1 MKFNDGYWLLRPGV
15 TATYAKQAFAVET
28 SDSTVSV
35 AALSRPVEH
44 RGSHLNTPTI
54 TVDLSSPAPDVVA
67 VRASRRVRTTSPAP
81 GFQLHDSPGEVVVE
95 SAGGSVSLTAGDLTA
110 RMTVDG
116 PWGLEFRSP
125 DAVLAT
131 AGATALGSMQ
141 VVDEPTTRATAY
153 LMQRLTLPVGT
164 TVYGLG
170 ERFGPFVKNGQSVDS
185 WNQDGGTASE
195 QAYKSLPFLVTDAG
209 FGIFVNSPGRVSFE
223 VCSEVVSAVQFSV
236 PGDELEYL
244 VVHGPTPRQIIER
257 YTALTGRPALPPRW
271 SFGLWLSTSFLT
283 DYDEATVT
291 HFVDGMRERDIP
303 LSVVHFDCYWMK
315 PLQWCDF
322 EWDCD
327 AFPDPEGMLRRMGE
341 KGLRRSAW
349 INPYLGQ
356 RSPLFVE
363 AARAGYLVRRA
374 DGSVWQTDQW
384 VAGMGLVDFTNPQ
397 ARAWFAGKVRTLLD
411 SGIDAVK
418 TDFGERVPV
427 DVVWHDG
434 SDPALMHNYYT
445 LLYNQTVFEEVRAAR
460 GEGEAV
466 LFARSA
472 TVGGQQFPVHW
483 GGDCES
489 TYQSMAE
496 SLRGGLSLGL
506 AGFGFWSHDIG
517 GFEGTP
523 SAALFKRWTA
533 FGLLSSHSRLH
544 GSESYRVPWVFDD
557 EAVDVTREFAE
568 LKNRLM
574 PYLWGCAVEAHRTGI
589 PMMRAMVLEFP
600 DDRTCAQLDRQ
611 YLLGPDVLVAPV
623 FDDAGDVELYV
634 PRGRWVGLLDGLA
647 VEGPGWVRQRHD
659 MHSIPLLVRPGSV
672 IAVGSRAD
680 RPDYDDAVA
689 PHFEVFALDDGA
701 STTTQLFDD
710 VGRERVSL
718 TVSRL
723 GAQVVAEVVNGLE
736 HLADG
741 WSLTW
746 ATGPFGA
753 RTGPTASAAAGVA
766 TLALDLDE
774 DGQPPSSD

>member
-1 MKFNDGYWLLRPGV
+1 MKFNDGYWLLRQGV
-15 TATYAKQAFAVET
+15 TATYAKEAFAVET

-54 TVDLSSPAPDVVA
+54 TVDLTSPAQDVVS
-67 VRASRRVRTTSPAP
+67 VRASRRVRTTPPAP
-81 GFQLHDSPGEVVVE
+81 DFQLHATSTEVAVE
-95 SAGGSVSLTAGDLTA
+95 SADGRVSLSAGDLTA
-110 RMTVDG
+110 RLTVDG
-116 PWGLEFRSP
+116 PWGLEFHAGGRT
-125 DAVLAT
+125 LASGGPT
-131 AGATALGSMQ
+131 TLGSMQ
-141 VVDEPTTRATAY
+141 VVDHPDGPATAHM
-153 LMQRLTLPVGT
+153 MQRLTLPVGT
-164 TVYGLG
+164 NVYGLG

-223 VCSEVVSAVQFSV
+223 VCSEVVSALQFSV

-244 VVHGPTPRQIIER
+244 VIHGPTPREIVER

-291 HFVDGMRERDIP
+291 HFVDGMQERHIP
-303 LSVVHFDCYWMK
+303 LSVIHYDCYWMR

-322 EWDCD
+322 EWDRD
-327 AFPDPEGMLRRMGE
+327 AFPDPEGMLQRMSD
-341 KGLRRSAW
+341 KGLRRSVW

-363 AARAGYLVRRA
+363 AARAGYLLRRP

-384 VAGMGLVDFTNPQ
+384 VAGMGMVDFTNPA
-397 ARAWFAGKVRTLLD
+397 ARDWFASKVRALLD
-411 SGIDAVK
+411 SGVDAIK

-445 LLYNQTVFEEVRAAR
+445 LLYNRTVFEEVRRAR
-460 GEGEAV
+460 GDGEAV

-472 TVGGQQFPVHW
+472 TVGGQQYPVHW

-489 TYQSMAE
+489 SYQSMAE

-544 GSESYRVPWVFDD
+544 GSESYRVPWAFDD

-574 PYLWGCAVEAHRTGI
+574 PYLWGCAVEAHRVGI
-589 PMMRAMVLEFP
+589 PVMRAMLLEFP
-600 DDRTCAQLDRQ
+600 DDRTCSQLDRQ
-611 YLLGPDVLVAPV
+611 YMLGPNLLVAPV
-623 FDDAGDVELYV
+623 FDDDGDAEFYV
-634 PRGRWVGLLDGLA
+634 PRGRWVGLLDGQV

-659 MHSIPLLVRPGSV
+659 VHSLPLLVRPGAV
-672 IAVGSRAD
+672 IAVGNRSD
-680 RPDYDDAVA
+680 RPDYDDAIA
-689 PHFEVFALDDGA
+689 PSFEVFDLADGTS
-701 STTTQLFDD
+701 STTHLYDD
-710 VGRERVSL
+710 QGRERVSVQ
-718 TVSRL
+718 VSRN
-723 GAQVVAEVVNGLE
+723 GNRVVAEVVAGLE

-746 ATGPFGA
+746 ATGPYGN
-753 RTGPTASAAAGVA
+753 RTGPTALAASGAA
-766 TLALDLDE
+766 TLRLDLD
-774 DGQPPSSD
+774 QV

>member
-1 MKFNDGYWLLRPGV
+1 MKFNDGYWLLRQGV
-15 TATYAKQAFAVET
+15 TATYAKEAFAVET

-54 TVDLSSPAPDVVA
+54 TVDLSSPAQDVVA
-67 VRASRRVRTTSPAP
+67 VRASRRVRTTPP
-81 GFQLHDSPGEVVVE
+81 EPDFQLHTSSSAVAVE
-95 SAGGSVSLTAGDLTA
+95 TADGRVSLRVGDLTA
-110 RMTVDG
+110 RLTVDG
-116 PWGLEFRSP
+116 PFGLEF
-125 DAVLAT
+125 DAGGRTLAT
-131 AGATALGSMQ
+131 AGPTALGSMQ
-141 VVDEPTTRATAY
+141 VVDDPSAPGTAHM
-153 LMQRLTLPVGT
+153 MQRLTLPVGT
-164 TVYGLG
+164 NVYGLG
-170 ERFGPFVKNGQSVDS
+170 ERFGPFVKNGQSVDT

-223 VCSEVVSAVQFSV
+223 VCSEVVSALQFSV

-244 VVHGPTPRQIIER
+244 VIHGPSPREIVER

-291 HFVDGMRERDIP
+291 HFVDGMQERRIP
-303 LSVVHFDCYWMK
+303 LSVIHYDCYWMK

-322 EWDCD
+322 EWDRD
-327 AFPDPEGMLRRMGE
+327 AFPDPEGMLQRMGD
-341 KGLRRSAW
+341 KGLRRSVW

-363 AARAGYLVRRA
+363 AARAGYLLRRP

-384 VAGMGLVDFTNPQ
+384 VAGMGMVDFTNPA
-397 ARAWFAGKVRTLLD
+397 ARDWFAGKVRALLD
-411 SGIDAVK
+411 SGVDAIK

-445 LLYNQTVFEEVRAAR
+445 LLYNQTVFDEVRRAR
-460 GEGEAV
+460 GDGEAV

-472 TVGGQQFPVHW
+472 TVGGQQYPVHW

-489 TYQSMAE
+489 SYQSMAE

-544 GSESYRVPWVFDD
+544 GSESYRVPWAFDD

-574 PYLWGCAVEAHRTGI
+574 PYLWGCAVEAHRVGI
-589 PMMRAMVLEFP
+589 PVMRAMLLEFP
-600 DDRTCAQLDRQ
+600 DDRTCSQLDRQ
-611 YLLGPDVLVAPV
+611 YMLGPNLLVAPV
-623 FDDAGDVELYV
+623 FDDDGDVEFYV
-634 PRGRWVGLLDGLA
+634 PRGRWVGLLDGQV

-659 MHSIPLLVRPGSV
+659 VHSLPLLVRPGAV
-672 IAVGSRAD
+672 IAVGNRSD
-680 RPDYDDAVA
+680 RPDYDDTVA
-689 PHFEVFALDDGA
+689 PSFEVFDLADGTS
-701 STTTQLFDD
+701 STTHLYDD
-710 VGRERVSL
+710 EGRERVSVQ
-718 TVSRL
+718 VSRN
-723 GAQVVAEVVNGLE
+723 GNQVVAEVVAGLD
-736 HLADG
+736 HLSDG

-746 ATGPFGA
+746 ATGPYGN
-753 RTGPTASAAAGVA
+753 RTGPTARAASGAG
-766 TLALDLDE
+766 TLRLDLDRA
-774 DGQPPSSD
+774 

>member
-54 TVDLSSPAPDVVA
+54 TVDLSSPAPDVIA
-67 VRASRRVRTTSPAP
+67 VRASRRVRTAPPAPDFRLNTSPVEP
-81 GFQLHDSPGEVVVE
+81 TVE
-95 SAGGSVSLTAGDLTA
+95 STDGSVSLSAGDLTA
-110 RMTVDG
+110 RMVVDG
-116 PWGLEFRSP
+116 PWALEFRSA
-125 DAVLAT
+125 DAALAA
-131 AGATALGSMQ
+131 AGPTALASMQ
-141 VVDEPTTRATAY
+141 VVGDPNIPASAH

-164 TVYGLG
+164 NVYGLG

-223 VCSEVVSAVQFSV
+223 VCSEVVSALQFSV

-244 VVHGPTPRQIIER
+244 VVHGPTPRQIVER

-303 LSVVHFDCYWMK
+303 LSVVHYDCYWMK

-322 EWDCD
+322 EWDRD

-363 AARAGYLVRRA
+363 AAQAGYLVRRA

-384 VAGMGLVDFTNPQ
+384 VAGMGLVDFTNPA
-397 ARAWFAGKVRTLLD
+397 ARTWFAGKVRGLLD
-411 SGIDAVK
+411 SGIDAIK

-445 LLYNQTVFEEVRAAR
+445 LLYNQTVFDEVRAAR
-460 GEGEAV
+460 GEGQAV

-523 SAALFKRWTA
+523 SPALFKRWTA

-600 DDRTCAQLDRQ
+600 DDRACAPLDRQ
-611 YLLGPDVLVAPV
+611 YMLGPDLLVAPV
-623 FDDAGDVELYV
+623 FDDEGDVEFYV
-634 PRGRWVGLLDGLA
+634 PRGRWVGLLDGQV

-659 MHSIPLLVRPGSV
+659 VHSLPLLVRPGAV

-680 RPDYDDAVA
+680 RPDYDDTVA
-689 PHFEVFALDDGA
+689 PLFEVFDLADGA
-701 STTTQLFDD
+701 SSTTHLFDD
-710 VGRERVSL
+710 AGRERVSL
-718 TVSRL
+718 TVSRR
-723 GAQVVAEVVNGLE
+723 GAQVVAEVVSGLE
-736 HLADG
+736 HLGDG
-741 WSLTW
+741 WSLAW
-746 ATGPFGA
+746 ATGPFGS
-753 RTGPTASAAAGVA
+753 RTGPIASAAAGVA
-766 TLALDLDE
+766 TLQLDLPE
-774 DGQPPSSD
+774 DASAPTQD

>member
-54 TVDLSSPAPDVVA
+54 TVDLSSPAPDVVT
-67 VRASRRVRTTSPAP
+67 VRASRRVRTTPPAP
-81 GFQLHDSPGEVVVE
+81 DFQLHDSPGEVVVE
-95 SAGGSVSLTAGDLTA
+95 SAGGSVSLTAGELTA
-110 RMTVDG
+110 RMAVDG
-116 PWGLEFRSP
+116 PWSLEFRSP

-131 AGATALGSMQ
+131 AGATALGSMT
-141 VVDEPTTRATAY
+141 VVDDQNTAGTAH

-170 ERFGPFVKNGQSVDS
+170 ERFGPFVKNGQSVDT

-223 VCSEVVSAVQFSV
+223 VCSEVVSALQFSV

-244 VVHGPTPRQIIER
+244 VVHGPTPRQIVEK

-322 EWDCD
+322 EWDRD
-327 AFPDPEGMLRRMGE
+327 AFPDPEGMLGRMGE
-341 KGLRRSAW
+341 KDLRRSAW

-363 AARAGYLVRRA
+363 AAQAGYLVRRA

-384 VAGMGLVDFTNPQ
+384 VAGMGLVDFTNPA
-397 ARAWFAGKVRTLLD
+397 ARTWFAGKVRALLD
-411 SGIDAVK
+411 SGIDAIK

-445 LLYNQTVFEEVRAAR
+445 LLYNQTVFDEVRAAR

-523 SAALFKRWTA
+523 SPALFKRWTA

-544 GSESYRVPWVFDD
+544 GSESYRVPWVFDE

-574 PYLWGCAVEAHRTGI
+574 PYLWGCAVEAHRVGM

-600 DDRTCAQLDRQ
+600 DDRTCAPLDRQ
-611 YLLGPDVLVAPV
+611 YMLGPDLLVAPV
-623 FDDAGDVELYV
+623 FDDEGDVEFYL

-659 MHSIPLLVRPGSV
+659 VHSLPLLVRPGSV
-672 IAVGSRAD
+672 IALGNRAD

-689 PHFEVFALDDGA
+689 PQFEVFDLADGA
-701 STTTQLFDD
+701 STTTHLFDD
-710 VGRERVSL
+710 AGRERVSL
-718 TVSRL
+718 TVSRH
-723 GAQVVAEVVNGLE
+723 GAQIVGEVVQGLE
-736 HLADG
+736 HLTDG

-746 ATGPFGA
+746 AAGPFGA
-753 RTGPTASAAAGVA
+753 RTGPTASAEAGVA
-766 TLALDLDE
+766 TLRLDLDE
-774 DGQPPSSD
+774 DA

>member
-15 TATYAKQAFAVET
+15 TATYAKEAFAVET

-67 VRASRRVRTTSPAP
+67 VRASRRVRTFPPAP
-81 GFQLHDSPGEVVVE
+81 DFRLHATPGDVAVE
-95 SAGGSVSLTAGDLTA
+95 SAGGSVSLSAGDLTA
-110 RMTVDG
+110 AMVVDG

-125 DAVLAT
+125 EAVLAT
-131 AGATALGSMQ
+131 AGPTALGSMQ
-141 VVDEPTTRATAY
+141 VVDDPTSPATSHM
-153 LMQRLTLPVGT
+153 MQRLTLPVGT

-170 ERFGPFVKNGQSVDS
+170 ERFGPFVKNGQSVDT

-223 VCSEVVSAVQFSV
+223 VCSEVVSALQFSV

-244 VVHGPTPRQIIER
+244 VVHGPSPREIVER

-322 EWDCD
+322 EWDRD
-327 AFPDPEGMLRRMGE
+327 AFPDPEGMLHRMGE

-384 VAGMGLVDFTNPQ
+384 VAGMGLVDFTNPA
-397 ARAWFAGKVRTLLD
+397 ARTWFAGKVRTLLD
-411 SGIDAVK
+411 SGIDAIK

-445 LLYNQTVFEEVRAAR
+445 LLYNQTVFDEVRAAR

-544 GSESYRVPWVFDD
+544 GSESYRVPWVFDE

-574 PYLWGCAVEAHRTGI
+574 PYLWGCAVEAHRAGI

-611 YLLGPDVLVAPV
+611 YMLGPDLLVAPV

-634 PRGRWVGLLDGLA
+634 PQGRWVGLLDGE
-647 VEGPGWVRQRHD
+647 VVDGPGWVRQRHD
-659 MHSIPLLVRPGSV
+659 VHSLPLLVRPGAV

-689 PHFEVFALDDGA
+689 PHFEVFGLADGA
-701 STTTQLFDD
+701 STTTQLFHDD
-710 VGRERVSL
+710 GRERLSL
-718 TVSRL
+718 KVSRE
-723 GAQVVAEVVNGLE
+723 GGRVVAEVESGLE
-736 HLADG
+736 HLGDG

-753 RTGPTASAAAGVA
+753 RTGPTSSAAAGVA
-766 TLALDLDE
+766 TLQLDLDD
-774 DGQPPSSD
+774 DGSAGGDD

>member
-1 MKFNDGYWLLRPGV
+1 MKFNDGYWLLRQGV
-15 TATYAKQAFAVET
+15 TATYAKEAFAVET
-28 SDSTVSV
+28 TRSTVSV
-35 AALSRPVEH
+35 AVLARPVEH
-44 RGSHLNTPTI
+44 RGSHLNTPTV
-54 TVDLSSPAPDVVA
+54 TVDLASPAPDVVS
-67 VRASRRVRTTSPAP
+67 VRASRRTRTAEPRPDFRLDAGPSDA
-81 GFQLHDSPGEVVVE
+81 VVE
-95 SAGGSVSLTAGDLTA
+95 SAAGRVTLTAGDLTA
-110 RMTVDG
+110 QMTVAG

-125 DAVLAT
+125 DALLAT
-131 AGATALGSMQ
+131 AGPTALGSMQ
-141 VVDEPTTRATAY
+141 VVDGSNPTGTSY
-153 LMQRLTLPVGT
+153 MMQRLTLPVGT
-164 TVYGLG
+164 NVYGLG

-244 VVHGPTPRQIIER
+244 VVHGPTPRQIVER

-322 EWDCD
+322 EWDRD

-363 AARAGYLVRRA
+363 AVQAGYLVRRA

-384 VAGMGLVDFTNPQ
+384 VAGMGLVDFTNPA
-397 ARAWFAGKVRTLLD
+397 ARTWFAGKVRTLLD
-411 SGIDAVK
+411 SGIDAIK
-418 TDFGERVPV
+418 TDFGERVPT

-445 LLYNQTVFEEVRAAR
+445 LLYNQTVFDEVRAAR

-574 PYLWGCAVEAHRTGI
+574 PYLWGCAVEAHRSGI
-589 PMMRAMVLEFP
+589 PMMRAMLLEFP
-600 DDRTCAQLDRQ
+600 EDRTCAQLDRQ
-611 YLLGPDVLVAPV
+611 YMLGPHLLVAPV

-634 PRGRWVGLLDGLA
+634 PRGRWVGLLDGQV
-647 VEGPGWVRQRHD
+647 VEGPGWVRQRHGV
-659 MHSIPLLVRPGSV
+659 HSLPLLVRPGSV
-672 IAVGSRAD
+672 LALGSRTD

-689 PHFEVFALDDGA
+689 PTFEVFDLADGSS
-701 STTTQLFDD
+701 STTHLYDD
-710 VGRERVSL
+710 QGRERLSL
-718 TVSRL
+718 RVSREGTQL
-723 GAQVVAEVVNGLE
+723 VAEVVSGVE
-736 HLADG
+736 QLADG
-741 WSLTW
+741 WTLTW
-746 ATGPFGA
+746 AAGPFGA
-753 RTGPTASAAAGVA
+753 RTGPTASADPGVA
-766 TLALDLDE
+766 TLRLSLDE
-774 DGQPPSSD
+774 GGTASNED